1 MIYLNTGASLIVY
14 SIVSRQV
21 PWAGV
26 EERRDKPVESTKSH
40 GNPAP
45 PCHFKLLWQLLTTVR
60 PEDNVLW
67 SFDLIFQKNWFELR
81 ALQHITSQML
91 KICYFFDNWLHHGH
105 DDDHRKGVVNLLRK
119 LLRLLLSP
127 LSLPLLP
134 LQLRLPSLT
143 TPIERESRYF
153 LKDFFSPFI
162 LYNLIS
168 WRFLGGVWKPL
179 LYKTTPLVVAI
190 FSGFFFF
197 RDTEVSDNNN
207 FQDEVFRR
215 SEKCL

>member
-26 EERRDKPVESTKSH
+26 EERRDKPVESTKSQ

-60 PEDNVLW
+60 LKTMFSDHLTW
-67 SFDLIFQKNWFELR
+67 SSKKNWFELR

-91 KICYFFDNWLHHGH
+91 KICYFFYYWLHHGH

-168 WRFLGGVWKPL
+168 WRFLGLYCTRPL
-179 LYKTTPLVVAI
+179 P
-190 FSGFFFF
+190 
-197 RDTEVSDNNN
+197 
-207 FQDEVFRR
+207 
-215 SEKCL
+215 